1 MTEYVMFHQVAQGHE
16 DEEAQA
22 LGWASHDALLKDAEF
37 PTLVGLW
44 TEDHNGEAVKAEY
57 DEPTAE
63 ILTVQFCSREGLGTS
78 LFELATPVT
87 MVSDKQA
94 AMTVEAYEN
103 KFC

>member
-1 MTEYVMFHQVAQGHE
+1 MAEYIMFHQVAKGHE

-44 TEDHNGEAVKAEY
+44 TEDHCGEIIEAEY
-57 DEPTAE
+57 NEPTAE
-63 ILTVQFCSREGLGTS
+63 ISAIEFCSREGLGTS
-78 LFELATPVT
+78 LFARAIPVT
-87 MVSDKQA
+87 LVGDKA
-94 AMTVEAYEN
+94 AMTFEAYEN